1 MINIFSFSLY
11 IPLFNEEEGIEH
23 LFNNINDGL
32 DEINSKC
39 DLNIIFVDDG
49 STDNTFQSLERYFV
63 GDSFEII
70 RHESNKNLGGFLKT
84 AINHCDSDYIGFLDS
99 DCSYSVSTLLEML
112 DFVSDGYEIIN
123 ASPYHPDGNVEGV
136 SKLRIFPSKVVNSIY
151 RFLTKKNIY
160 TASSICKIYKTNL
173 VRKIEIK
180 NEGFV
185 AIVELLTKSSILTEN
200 FKEFPCT
207 LKGRLFGKS
216 KMKFINVIVSHLK
229 YIYSFYLFKK
239 TLDRN

>member
-1 MINIFSFSLY
+1 MRPTLVAVVK
-11 IPLFNEEEGIEH
+11 
-23 LFNNINDGL
+23 

-49 STDNTFQSLERYFV
+49 STDNTFQSLEKYFV

-151 RFLTKKNIY
+151 RFLTKKNIF

>member
-32 DEINSKC
+32 DAINSKC

-49 STDNTFQSLERYFV
+49 STDNTFQSLEKYFV

-151 RFLTKKNIY
+151 RFLTKKNIF

>member
-1 MINIFSFSLY
+1 MFSFSLY
-11 IPLFNEEEGIEH
+11 IPLFNEEEGIEY
-23 LFNNINDGL
+23 LYNQINNSL
-32 DEINSKC
+32 DALDSKC
-39 DLNIIFVDDG
+39 DFNIVFVDDG
-49 STDNTFQSLERYFV
+49 STDNTFHLLKKFFV
-63 GDSFEII
+63 GENFKII

-84 AINHCDSDYIGFLDS
+84 SISHCESDFIGFLDS

-123 ASPYHPDGNVEGV
+123 ASPYHPDGSVEGV
-136 SKLRIFPSKVVNSIY
+136 SKLRLFPSKVVNSIY
-151 RFLTKKNIY
+151 RFLTKKNIF

-180 NEGFV
+180 NEGFI

-200 FKEFPCT
+200 LKEFPCT
-207 LKGRLFGKS
+207 LKGRIFGKS
-216 KMKFINVIVSHLK
+216 KMKFINVTVSHLK

>member
-32 DEINSKC
+32 DAINSKC

-49 STDNTFQSLERYFV
+49 STDNTFQSLEKYFV

-84 AINHCDSDYIGFLDS
+84 AINHCKSDYIGFFDS

-151 RFLTKKNIY
+151 RFLTKKNIF